1 MFFKSN
7 IRLRIIRSLKMRM
20 RMFIFFGGFMKI
32 IKNYFSTFEICLW
45 ITSVVLI
52 TASYLIFDRS
62 SILTL
67 IASDL
72 GVTAIL
78 LNAKGNPIG
87 QGLMVVFSIIYGIIS
102 YGFAYY
108 GEMITYLGMT
118 MPMSVFALIAWLRN
132 PFKGNKAQVEVNR
145 ISRKETIFM
154 IILSALVTFGFYFIL
169 KAFSTANLVPS
180 TISVTTSFA
189 AVYLTFRRSPYFSL
203 LYAANDIVLI
213 VLWVMASFHSI
224 SYISVVVCFVMFLVN
239 DLYAFISWRKME
251 IKQRLVD

>member
-1 MFFKSN
+1 
-7 IRLRIIRSLKMRM
+7 
-20 RMFIFFGGFMKI
+20 MKK
-32 IKNYFSTFEICLW
+32 IKNYFSTFEIYLW

-67 IASDL
+67 IASIL

-87 QGLMVVFSIIYGIIS
+87 QGLMVIFSIIYGIIS

-118 MPMSVFALIAWLRN
+118 MPMSIIALIAWLRN

-145 ISRKETIFM
+145 ITKTETLFM
-154 IILSALVTFGFYFIL
+154 IILSALVTLGFYFIL
-169 KAFSTANLVPS
+169 RAFGTANLIPS
-180 TISVTTSFA
+180 TISVTTSFV

-224 SYISVVVCFVMFLVN
+224 SYISVVVCFVMFLIN

>member
-1 MFFKSN
+1 
-7 IRLRIIRSLKMRM
+7 
-20 RMFIFFGGFMKI
+20 MKK
-32 IKNYFSTFEICLW
+32 IKNYFSIFEICLW

-62 SILTL
+62 SVLTL
-67 IASDL
+67 IASIL

-87 QGLMVVFSIIYGIIS
+87 QGLMVIFSIIYGIIS

-118 MPMSVFALIAWLRN
+118 MPMSIIALIAWLKN

-145 ISRKETIFM
+145 ITKIETIFM
-154 IILSALVTFGFYFIL
+154 IILSALVTLGFYFIL
-169 KAFSTANLVPS
+169 RAFGTANLIPS
-180 TISVTTSFA
+180 TVSVTTSFA

>member
-1 MFFKSN
+1 
-7 IRLRIIRSLKMRM
+7 
-20 RMFIFFGGFMKI
+20 MKK

-67 IASDL
+67 TASIL

-102 YGFAYY
+102 HGFAYY

-118 MPMSVFALIAWLRN
+118 MPMSIIALMAWLKN

-145 ISRKETIFM
+145 ITKIETIFM
-154 IILSALVTFGFYFIL
+154 IILSALVTLGFYFIL
-169 KAFSTANLVPS
+169 RAFGTANLIPS
-180 TISVTTSFA
+180 TVSVTTSFA

-224 SYISVVVCFVMFLVN
+224 SYISVVVCFVMFLIN

>member
-1 MFFKSN
+1 
-7 IRLRIIRSLKMRM
+7 
-20 RMFIFFGGFMKI
+20 MKI

>member
-1 MFFKSN
+1 
-7 IRLRIIRSLKMRM
+7 
-20 RMFIFFGGFMKI
+20 MKK

-169 KAFSTANLVPS
+169 KSFGTANLVPS

>member
-1 MFFKSN
+1 
-7 IRLRIIRSLKMRM
+7 
-20 RMFIFFGGFMKI
+20 MKK

-102 YGFAYY
+102 YGFTYY

-169 KAFSTANLVPS
+169 KSFGTANLVPS

-203 LYAANDIVLI
+203 LYAVNDIVLI